1 MNSSTQG
8 YTPDY
13 FTSNSTAN
21 RSVADTPTL
30 DFSTP
35 LPAKSQSIF
44 VLSSIMKWV
53 FVSVGVIGIVSNL
66 LVIVVVASSRKLRKQ
81 PRNWLLL
88 HLSIAD
94 CFGAVFIIC
103 NLFKNAS
110 IQLNNVSYLI
120 KQRVNFMF
128 LFRFKTVSGLLF
140 SVSHQILHVTC
151 VSIEPK

>member
-1 MNSSTQG
+1 MNCSTQG

-21 RSVADTPTL
+21 RLVVNTSTL

-35 LPAKSQSIF
+35 LPARTQSIF
-44 VLSSIMKWV
+44 VLNSVMKWV

-66 LVIVVVASSRKLRKQ
+66 LVILVVASSRKLRQQ
-81 PRNWLLL
+81 PRNWLIL

-94 CFGAVFIIC
+94 CCGAVFIIC

-110 IQLNNVSYLI
+110 IRLNNVSYLI
-120 KQRVNFMF
+120 KQRVNFMCQVQDSVWTF
-128 LFRFKTVSGLLF
+128 ISRLSSNIACHMYFK
-140 SVSHQILHVTC
+140 QI
-151 VSIEPK
+151 